1 MLFIRDEMAV
11 GRSRAD
17 SMNTVEKE
25 FRDEIDCCF
34 PYDDFDQCK
43 RLINRGIA
51 ISPYASFAVLHEI
64 CRPGQSVSVSAD
76 RLMQL
81 LEYWRSR
88 FDHPAA
94 EMMREVAHSMILKR
108 YLPVDEVI
116 ARMGILA
123 EYPGLSPALEILYF
137 SCDDVGEKLEPLY
150 DGIHKRWADLPQ

>member
-51 ISPYASFAVLHEI
+51 ISPYAAFAVLHEI
-64 CRPGQSVSVSAD
+64 GRPGQSVSVSAD

-94 EMMREVAHSMILKR
+94 EMMRED
-108 YLPVDEVI
+108 LPVDEVI
-116 ARMGILA
+116 ARMGIMA

-137 SCDDVGEKLEPLY
+137 SCDDVEERLEPIY
-150 DGIHKRWADLPQ
+150 DGIHKRWADLPR